1 MNAKL
6 FSISLL
12 AVGVLLAGASPASA
26 SGYKF
31 TDLGAL
37 GGGGGGDSSIA
48 MGINNSGQVAGS
60 TYTSG
65 VMHAII
71 WNGTTPTDLGGGIY
85 SFGLGINDSGQVVGS
100 SDILGGDY
108 HATLWN
114 GTTPTDLGTLGGSF
128 SQAWDINDSGQ
139 VVGRSGTIGNAVA
152 HATLWNGTT
161 PTDLGTLGGS
171 NSIGLGIND
180 SGQVVG
186 SSDILGGDSHAT
198 IWNGTTPTDLGTLG
212 GSNSVGFGINDSGQV
227 VGWSLTT
234 GNAVQHAT
242 LWNGTTPTDLGTLG
256 GSNSWAYGINSYA
269 YDINNSG
276 QVVGFSEYSNF
287 TSTVHA
293 TIWNGAAPTDLN
305 NFLSVSD
312 VDAGWFLATATSIND
327 NGWIAGSAGNRV
339 TGAQVAYL
347 LTPCDT
353 CPINIYPLIPE
364 PETYAMFMAGLG
376 LMGFIARRRKNGQ
389 S

>member
-1 MNAKL
+1 MTKL
-6 FSISLL
+6 
-12 AVGVLLAGASPASA
+12 PDTTA

-31 TDLGAL
+31 TDLGAP
-37 GGGGGGDSSIA
+37 GGGGYSSVA
-48 MGINNSGQVAGS
+48 MGINNSGQVAGF
-60 TYTSG
+60 TLTSD
-65 VMHAII
+65 VVHAII
-71 WNGTTPTDLGGGIY
+71 WNGTTPTDLSGGIY
-85 SFGLGINDSGQVVGS
+85 
-100 SDILGGDY
+100 
-108 HATLWN
+108 
-114 GTTPTDLGTLGGSF
+114 
-128 SQAWDINDSGQ
+128 
-139 VVGRSGTIGNAVA
+139 
-152 HATLWNGTT
+152 
-161 PTDLGTLGGS
+161 
-171 NSIGLGIND
+171 SIGLGIND

-186 SSDILGGDSHAT
+186 SSDILGGDHHATLWNGTTPTDLGTLGGSNSQAWDINDSGQVVGGSLTTGNAVGHAT

-212 GSNSVGFGINDSGQV
+212 GDYSGAYGINDSGQVVGGSDTLSGTTHATIWNDTTPTDLGTLGGSNSVGFRINDSGQV

-234 GNAVQHAT
+234 GNAVGHAT
-242 LWNGTTPTDLGTLG
+242 IWNGTTPTDLGTLG

-276 QVVGFSEYSNF
+276 QVVGYSEYSNF
-287 TSTVHA
+287 TSNVHA

-312 VDAGWFLATATSIND
+312 VDAGWFLTTATSIND

-353 CPINIYPLIPE
+353 CPINIYPLPLIPE

-389 S
+389 A